1 MCQNQVIHRLQAV
14 SHKIRD
20 RNLPCAAAAYQL
32 VSYTTILGVLDKLE
46 WEFLEEGPAGVMAW
60 LAEARGLLR
69 ETTTAG

>member
-1 MCQNQVIHRLQAV
+1 MWHQDLPRLTHSVDTVVAHAV
-14 SHKIRD
+14 
-20 RNLPCAAAAYQL
+20 L
-32 VSYTTILGVLDKLE
+32 SYTTILGVLDKLE

>member
-1 MCQNQVIHRLQAV
+1 MLWHQDLPRLTHSVDTVVAHAV
-14 SHKIRD
+14 
-20 RNLPCAAAAYQL
+20 L
-32 VSYTTILGVLDKLE
+32 SYTIILGVLDKLE